1 MIETDGFSIRMTAG
15 DTVAVTFEATG
26 FEILPDDVAVFTVK
40 TRNGQVMMER
50 YIEPDETGFTAIF
63 LNPDTEKWK
72 ADEYRYDLRI
82 VRGAVKNEIGQIV
95 DGLSV
100 MTPIPPSPLRIER
113 AVGVV

>member
-1 MIETDGFSIRMTAG
+1 MIETDGFAIRMTAG
-15 DTVAVTFEATG
+15 DTVAVIFEAKD
-26 FEILPDDVAVFTVK
+26 FEILPGDVAVFTVK
-40 TRNGQVMMER
+40 TRHGQVMMEQ
-50 YIEPDETGFTAIF
+50 YIELDKNEFMVIF

-100 MTPIPPSPLRIER
+100 ITPIPPSPLRIER
-113 AVGVV
+113 AVGIV